1 MPTRQAFSNFIF
13 TLITLSIM
21 VVVGMLLKAR
31 YRLPS
36 EMPAI
41 KAIPV
46 AQAVEDPPVAE
57 PRAYKSGDFWVLSSP
72 KLGKSRGME
81 ADTLRVTSGTKEDVF
96 VLYFVDAAE
105 ASWSHPKKIAAQ
117 AEQFNQILP
126 QKLVE
131 GGQSALAYVQK
142 TLSEHPFKI
151 YTKWGRV
158 PDTERFYGLVSV
170 EIEPGKT
177 VDLGDLL
184 VSKGF
189 ALPTGLTTAAMP
201 AEMKTSID
209 HTKELQKSLALAKAE
224 RRGIWSISH

>member
-1 MPTRQAFSNFIF
+1 MKSITFSVFCLPLMPTRQAFSNFIF

-81 ADTLRVTSGTKEDVF
+81 ADTLRVTTGQDGGPRRLARQQRLRPPHRPDYCRDARRDENQHRSHKGT
-96 VLYFVDAAE
+96 AE
-105 ASWSHPKKIAAQ
+105 IPR
-117 AEQFNQILP
+117 P
-126 QKLVE
+126 
-131 GGQSALAYVQK
+131 
-142 TLSEHPFKI
+142 
-151 YTKWGRV
+151 R
-158 PDTERFYGLVSV
+158 
-170 EIEPGKT
+170 
-177 VDLGDLL
+177 
-184 VSKGF
+184 
-189 ALPTGLTTAAMP
+189 
-201 AEMKTSID
+201 
-209 HTKELQKSLALAKAE
+209 KS
-224 RRGIWSISH
+224 